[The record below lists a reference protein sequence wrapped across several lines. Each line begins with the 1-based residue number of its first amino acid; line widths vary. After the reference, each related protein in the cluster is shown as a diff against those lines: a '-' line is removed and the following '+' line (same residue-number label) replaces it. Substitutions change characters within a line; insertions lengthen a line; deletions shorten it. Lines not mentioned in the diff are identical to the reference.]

1 MGVTTVSV
9 AVQRM
14 EHIYTNLSNSILF
27 IALIRQGGQLSL
39 LLYNVYTDELN
50 YLQSRETQDVTLPIV
65 ALTILAM
72 LMIWCYLHQP
82 YQHCRSYKTFVIIS
96 TDLMILYITR
106 LKLCV

>member
-1 MGVTTVSV
+1 MHLLSEL
-9 AVQRM
+9 
-14 EHIYTNLSNSILF
+14 EHQILR
-27 IALIRQGGQLSL
+27 LQGDVGIFFSPCILCPVL
-39 LLYNVYTDELN
+39 FNVYTDELN